1 MMLKLEF
8 ISGDPEDDT
17 PTIGVVFSIT
27 DREEIMEKTGLV
39 PLGYICEPVVE
50 VELEEE
56 E

>member
-17 PTIGVVFSIT
+17 PT
-27 DREEIMEKTGLV
+27 EIMEKTGLV